1 MLGHQFL
8 VWADALVVVEVVE
21 VEVVVVV
28 VVLEVDTKVF
38 VVELPKVVNI
48 SWSWCLLFVLPAGL
62 LKMFSMSS
70 CRISFLNVDLFLV
83 SHPNDLL
90 SENFTLTGI
99 MSKTD
104 RFYLMGVSFWVPSWE
119 QLLVL
124 GSEEVVFKRRKPR
137 RRRPAQAL
145 WWWKYWLRRWQ
156 FRQQS
161 LINPQKEQG
170 ILSTLGYN
178 SLKNFEPVCIY
189 VVLIW
194 MSHLI
199 LLSISTISLDA
210 PSSFSDA
217 STLENEDTFLSLPKV
232 HHLIITCTTFSC
244 EVFQLESVTFN
255 IYFWARV
262 KFSRI
267 NAKNCPFC
275 VICQILARD
284 VEGFQKK
291 MDLVGFWV
299 QNWQYLS
306 NLGPIIVYT
315 CQSLTH

>member
-1 MLGHQFL
+1 
-8 VWADALVVVEVVE
+8 
-21 VEVVVVV
+21 
-28 VVLEVDTKVF
+28 
-38 VVELPKVVNI
+38 
-48 SWSWCLLFVLPAGL
+48 
-62 LKMFSMSS
+62 MFSMSS
-70 CRISFLNVDLFLV
+70 CRISFLYVDLFLV
-83 SHPNDLL
+83 SQPNDLL
-90 SENFTLTGI
+90 SEIFTLTGI

-104 RFYLMGVSFWVPSWE
+104 RFSLMGVSFWVPSWE

-210 PSSFSDA
+210 PLLF
-217 STLENEDTFLSLPKV
+217 LRRLHIRKRGHFFLSFPKV
-232 HHLIITCTTFSC
+232 HHLII
-244 EVFQLESVTFN
+244 
-255 IYFWARV
+255 
-262 KFSRI
+262 K
-267 NAKNCPFC
+267 
-275 VICQILARD
+275 
-284 VEGFQKK
+284 
-291 MDLVGFWV
+291 
-299 QNWQYLS
+299 
-306 NLGPIIVYT
+306 
-315 CQSLTH
+315 